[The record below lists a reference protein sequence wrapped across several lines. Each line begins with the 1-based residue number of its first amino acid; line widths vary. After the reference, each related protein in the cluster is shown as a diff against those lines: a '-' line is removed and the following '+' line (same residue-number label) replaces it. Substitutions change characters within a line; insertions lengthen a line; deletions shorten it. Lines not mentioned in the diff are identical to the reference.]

1 MKQKYILLL
10 TFLFFAL
17 MSGQSVYADLYEPVP
32 HCYQPSK
39 PLWLAAE
46 KYQQRY
52 ELDVEQYQTCIK
64 LFIKKQ
70 QNAVQVHTLAAQKA
84 LKTWNDFIKEK

>member
-1 MKQKYILLL
+1 MKQKYILLAM
-10 TFLFFAL
+10 AL
-17 MSGQSVYADLYEPVP
+17 MMSNMSVQADPYKPVP

-39 PLWLAAE
+39 PLWLAGA

-52 ELDVEQYQTCIK
+52 EFDVERYQSCIK

-70 QNAVQVHTLAAQKA
+70 QDAVQIHTQAAQKA